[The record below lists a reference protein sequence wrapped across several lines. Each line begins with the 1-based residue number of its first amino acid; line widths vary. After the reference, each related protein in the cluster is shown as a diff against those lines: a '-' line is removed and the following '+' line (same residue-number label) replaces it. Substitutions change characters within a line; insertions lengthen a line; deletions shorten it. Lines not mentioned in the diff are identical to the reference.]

1 MNPNRAG
8 ASKRQRVFVDTNVV
22 IEAFRINC
30 WAALTNRYAVQT
42 VEKCIEEA
50 LTGNTGC
57 AGRVQIDPKAMLEG
71 LTARHTVTK
80 ITLATFVIEHPE
92 CDGLDDGELHLLAW
106 VKQHISNRFDNV
118 VLSTADKAAIVACH
132 RIGEQWLDA
141 VVCLESLAQEAGV
154 SRQQIRQLAPH
165 HRKKWLEELKLA
177 IRLK

>member
-1 MNPNRAG
+1 MKAQTAG

-30 WAALTNRYAVQT
+30 WAALTNRYAVET

-50 LTGNTGC
+50 LTGNTSY
-57 AGRVQIDPKAMLEG
+57 ADRIQIDPKIMLKG

-80 ITLATFVIEHPE
+80 LTLATFVLEHPE
-92 CDGLDDGELHLLAW
+92 CAGLDDGELHLLAW
-106 VKQHISNRFDNV
+106 LKQHFPNRLGNI
-118 VLSTADKAAIVACH
+118 VLSTADKAAIVASH
-132 RIGEQWLDA
+132 RLNWLDA

-154 SRQQIRQLAPH
+154 SRQQVRRLAPQ
-165 HRKKWLEELKLA
+165 HRKTWLEALKLT